1 LNVPNITFVGR
12 AMYKGES
19 DSWAAKGARMTFKQ
33 WRHVSDGARLPS
45 SAWDILQDW
54 GAERE
59 KLIGALEKCVFVMD
73 GENITQQTYI
83 REARAVLT
91 EVRRTG

>member
-1 LNVPNITFVGR
+1 
-12 AMYKGES
+12 
-19 DSWAAKGARMTFKQ
+19 MTLKQ

-59 KLIGALEKCVFVMD
+59 KLIRVLEKCVFGMD

-83 REARAVLT
+83 RKARAVLT
-91 EVRRTG
+91 EVEKQG